1 MVVNWDAATSA
12 TFKRNV
18 NSNAVAAAAPAS
30 NAASV
35 AEAVAATAEAHHAA
49 APEAIEM
56 RVFLPTGIFLTFRS
70 LDSNSLQ
77 DFKEEVLKEAQKWPF
92 KNRMLP
98 AW

>member
-1 MVVNWDAATSA
+1 MVVNWDAAISA

-35 AEAVAATAEAHHAA
+35 AEAAAAAEAHHAA
-49 APEAIEM
+49 AAEEVEM

-98 AW
+98 SW